1 MERGFVTIEYV
12 LAVALSMLALVVI
25 ANFIV
30 FQYGRG
36 VVRAAVDQGVRAGSR
51 AAAPTVACEQAARQV
66 VADLLGGRSGSMGRT
81 VSITC
86 SQVGGRLD
94 ATAGG
99 RFRAWLPPVPDSA
112 RTGARCGHSG
122 ASAVVEQF
130 P

>member
-36 VVRAAVDQGVRAGSR
+36 VVRAAVDQGVRSGAR
-51 AAAPTVACEQAARQV
+51 APAAVAACEQAARQV
-66 VADLLGGRSGSMGRT
+66 VADLLGGKSGSMGRT

-86 SQVGGRLD
+86 IQVGGRLD
-94 ATAGG
+94 ATADG
-99 RFRAWLPPVPDSA
+99 RFRAWLPPVPDWSF
-112 RTGARCGHSG
+112 HFG
-122 ASAVVEQF
+122 ASAVVERS

>member
-12 LAVALSMLALVVI
+12 LAVALSMLAMVVI

-36 VVRAAVDQGVRAGSR
+36 VVRAAVDQGVRSGAR
-51 AAAPTVACEQAARQV
+51 APAPAAACEQAARQV
-66 VADLLGGRSGSMGRT
+66 VADLLGGKSGSMGRT

-94 ATAGG
+94 AAADG
-99 RFRAWLPPVPDSA
+99 RFRAWLPPVPDWSFHSA
-112 RTGARCGHSG
+112 
-122 ASAVVEQF
+122 ASAVVERS